1 MAELRSRRRVARR
14 SGSRR
19 GQRGAVLVEAALI
32 LPVLI
37 LVVVGIIEFGLLFTS
52 YSTAN
57 GSSRSGGRL
66 AATAYSQAG
75 ASSTAQATAAEQ
87 IALAAAADLKVLN
100 NAVPVGMAIYKVNPS
115 SADGAPSGGFP
126 GDNMVG
132 GCSADRIKYSWNAAS
147 DTMVKTSGAWTNA
160 DACGVDVDSIGV
172 YVQVKH
178 SYILNMFGRDHY
190 ADAHTVMRLEPLP
203 ADQCS

>member
-1 MAELRSRRRVARR
+1 MAQLRSRRRVARR

-100 NAVPVGMAIYKVNPS
+100 NA
-115 SADGAPSGGFP
+115 
-126 GDNMVG
+126 
-132 GCSADRIKYSWNAAS
+132 AS
-147 DTMVKTSGAWTNA
+147 DTMVKPSGAWTNA